1 MSDLINSVLKS
12 LDQASS
18 TSNVFSEMDKSQPS
32 TGRDIEQKSGPDKE
46 AKPISPEKMNK
57 DAVDMLNKAMSKETK
72 KMDKC

>member
-12 LDQASS
+12 LDQANS

-57 DAVDMLNKAMSKETK
+57 DAVDMLNKTMSKETK

>member
-12 LDQASS
+12 LDQANS

-32 TGRDIEQKSGPDKE
+32 PGRDIEQKSGPDKE

-72 KMDKC
+72 KMDNC